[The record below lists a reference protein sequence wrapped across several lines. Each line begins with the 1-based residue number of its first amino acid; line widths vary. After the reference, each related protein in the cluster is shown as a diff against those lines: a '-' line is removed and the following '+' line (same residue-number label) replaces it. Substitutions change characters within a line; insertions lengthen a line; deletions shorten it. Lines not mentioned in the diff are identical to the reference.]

1 MFSERLREGLPRRK
15 YLSCI
20 CRIEAGVKGALK
32 QRLVGRR
39 ALRGARAQV
48 TQDMPRGSLQ
58 MEWRL
63 QKMRLL
69 SRLGTGQLRRGLVR

>member
-1 MFSERLREGLPRRK
+1 M
-15 YLSCI
+15 SCF
-20 CRIEAGVKGALK
+20 CRIETGVKGALK

-48 TQDMPRGSLQ
+48 MQGMLRGSLQ

-63 QKMRLL
+63 EKMR
-69 SRLGTGQLRRGLVR
+69 QK

>member
-1 MFSERLREGLPRRK
+1 MFSGRLREGLPRRK

-20 CRIEAGVKGALK
+20 CRIETGVKGALK

-48 TQDMPRGSLQ
+48 MQDMPRGVSTDGV
-58 MEWRL
+58 EATEDEIEVGR
-63 QKMRLL
+63 
-69 SRLGTGQLRRGLVR
+69 GQLRRGLVW